1 MSHDLSRNRDG
12 KYEMMCV
19 GEKPWHRLGTV
30 LKLPPAT
37 AAEAIKAAHLT
48 WRVEKKQLYIGEE
61 GRPFPREVAI
71 VREDRWSLGEE
82 ESIFGEVSEDYEPLQ
97 NVDAFQF
104 FDPMI
109 KKREALYESAGAL
122 YQGKCVWVMA
132 KLSNDMEVVAGDLVE
147 RYLLLTHRH
156 DGTGAIQVK
165 FTPVRVVCQNT
176 LNQALSEGP
185 SFRVAHTKSM
195 YARLN
200 KAAEALSR
208 VLAQSKKV
216 EEGFS
221 KMAEVKLNTDRLQ
234 KYLLAVFPEPLAG
247 EDRKL
252 YERAKARMQRNRDR
266 SQELWESGRGNELPK
281 VRGTLWAAYN
291 GVAEYADYGLTSA
304 RDSKWL
310 NGVWFG
316 ESYRI
321 KTLAFDAAMQMVRT
335 DANVVPAAQI
345 VTQ

>member
-1 MSHDLSRNRDG
+1 MSHELSRNPDG
-12 KYEMMCV
+12 KHEMMCV
-19 GEKPWHRLGTV
+19 GEEPWHRLGTV
-30 LKLPPAT
+30 LEQPPST
-37 AAEAIKAAHLT
+37 AAKAVTAAHLT
-48 WRVEKKQLYIGEE
+48 WRVEKKQLYVGEE
-61 GRPFPREVAI
+61 GRPFPGEFAI
-71 VREDRWSLGEE
+71 VREDRWKLGEE
-82 ESIFGEVSEDYEPLQ
+82 EAIFGQVSDDYEPLQ
-97 NVDAFQF
+97 NIDAFEF

-109 KKREALYESAGAL
+109 EKREAFYESAGAL
-122 YQGKCVWVMA
+122 YHGKCVWVMA
-132 KLSNDMEVVAGDLVE
+132 KLRRDMVVVADDIVE

-208 VLAQSKKV
+208 VLVQSGKV
-216 EEGFS
+216 EEAFS
-221 KMAEVKLNTDRLQ
+221 RMAKVQLSTDRLE
-234 KYLLAVFPEPLAG
+234 KYLQAVFPEPTPG
-247 EDRKL
+247 EDSKL
-252 YERAKARMQRNRDR
+252 YERGKARMQRNRER
-266 SQELWESGRGNELPK
+266 SRELSETGHGNKLPN
-281 VRGTLWAAYN
+281 VAGTLWAAYN

-310 NGVWFG
+310 DSVWFG

-321 KTLAFDAAMQMVRT
+321 KTLAFAAAMQIAKNAT
-335 DANVVPAAQI
+335 PATLAP
-345 VTQ
+345 VTTQ